1 MSLNQ
6 TEIVERCGVEF
17 PGRSVLR
24 RLFIIVGLVAV
35 TGVAPGT
42 QQPSGRLVAIIGITR
57 EIAPVEARLQS
68 PAVERIRDVVF
79 TSGTIDGARIVT
91 ARVGVGKVNA
101 AEATTL
107 LLDHFLPAAV
117 IFSGTAGAVD
127 PDLNP
132 GDVVVGTAVGHH
144 DFGTVTA
151 SAFVRGP
158 TRDPASGQLDPVLF
172 PAGPELL
179 AAARRAA
186 VTLKPSRLP
195 DAEPGVAARIR
206 EGVIVTGDSFIS
218 STVRRDELRGEL
230 KASVV
235 EMEGAAVAQVCARFG
250 VPVIVIRSVTDR
262 AQAEAMPSYQRFV
275 DLASRNA
282 ADLAVATVREWQK
295 P

>member
-1 MSLNQ
+1 MCWTNVPMSLHS
-6 TEIVERCGVEF
+6 V
-17 PGRSVLR
+17 RS
-24 RLFIIVGLVAV
+24 RLFITFALVAV
-35 TGVAPGT
+35 TGAAPGMH
-42 QQPSGRLVAIIGITR
+42 QLSGRLVAVIGITR

-68 PAVERIRDVVF
+68 LAIERIRDVVF
-79 TSGTIDGARIVT
+79 TSGTIDGARIMT

-107 LLDHFLPAAV
+107 LLDHFSPAAV

-132 GDVVVGTAVGHH
+132 GDVVIGTAVGHH

-158 TRDPASGQLDPVLF
+158 TRDPASGQVDPIFF

-195 DAEPGVAARIR
+195 DAEPGPAARIS

-218 STVRRDELRGEL
+218 SSVRRDELRSEL

-250 VPVIVIRSVTDR
+250 VPLIVIRSVTDR
-262 AQAEAMPSYQRFV
+262 AQAQAMPSYQQFV

-282 ADLAVATVREWQK
+282 ADPAVATVRESQK